1 MIGTDEVILCAN
13 KAKNVAIAIATMRLF
28 NEISVQ
34 KNQSDRLGYFITIPK
49 SNMNIIMK
57 NVFILIAIIFF
68 IDCGAQKKPPKSG
81 AVEPIETAYDTIKIV
96 NEEIEYEIIILE
108 LGFDT
113 WLVSQPP
120 MSYYTSS
127 TLAIRNYMMVVE
139 WNIRV
144 QQPLRYDPTLYGLE
158 IDYQPNIDYGIEVNY
173 LLYMYF
179 KYFQQKYQQRLG
191 PYQP

>member
-1 MIGTDEVILCAN
+1 
-13 KAKNVAIAIATMRLF
+13 
-28 NEISVQ
+28 
-34 KNQSDRLGYFITIPK
+34 
-49 SNMNIIMK
+49 MK

-68 IDCGAQKKPPKSG
+68 AECSAQKKPSKSR
-81 AVEPIETAYDTIKIV
+81 AIEPIEITYDTIRIV

-108 LGFDT
+108 LGFDS

-120 MSYYTSS
+120 MSYYENS
-127 TLAIRNYMMVVE
+127 TLSVRNNMMVIE

-144 QQPLRYDPTLYGLE
+144 LQPFRYDPMLYE
-158 IDYQPNIDYGIEVNY
+158 QAIDYRPQIDYGIEVNY

-179 KYFQQKYQQRLG
+179 KFFQKKYKQRLG